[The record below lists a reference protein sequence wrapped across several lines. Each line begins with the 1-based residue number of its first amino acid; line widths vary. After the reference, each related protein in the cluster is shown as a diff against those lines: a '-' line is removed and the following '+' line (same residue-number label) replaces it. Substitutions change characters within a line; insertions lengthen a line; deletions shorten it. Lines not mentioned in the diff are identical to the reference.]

1 MLNSVTTSR
10 FATSTCPHRD
20 DKAKGFTLIE
30 LLVIIGIIA
39 ILAAILF
46 PVFARAR
53 ENARK
58 TSCLSNMKQMGLAF
72 MQYTQDYDEK
82 FPRLQLSTLSGATK
96 APPYTYPYGWA
107 DALYPYTKSTQLL
120 QCPSDSMGPNPDS
133 TQVGFTDYGYN
144 NLMGRG
150 SGNMPEV
157 NLSALE
163 YASLTIHVY
172 ECAPGNAVTQTSAF
186 SGGTPT
192 GGRGATVGNCCVIW
206 KVPTSCSPMDMP
218 NGSKAKLR
226 PPVPKSGAAPVPSP
240 NPATIPLSTS
250 ATDKPIKSQYIC
262 SSDQC
267 KYLHCRTNK
276 NWLPKTYEISPLVTQ
291 RLVNSYVNTHRCLV
305 RSSSRN
311 ECCCG

>member
-1 MLNSVTTSR
+1 MSNSVIASR
-10 FATSTCPHRD
+10 FVTNLKPRCDA
-20 DKAKGFTLIE
+20 KAKGFTLIE
-30 LLVIIGIIA
+30 LLVVIAIIA

-58 TSCLSNMKQMGLAF
+58 TSCLSNMKQMGLGF
-72 MQYTQDYDEK
+72 MQYTQDYDER

-150 SGNMPEV
+150 TGNMPEV

-192 GGRGATVGNCCVIW
+192 GGRGATVGSGQLLRHLEGSNFLFADGHAKW
-206 KVPTSCSPMDMP
+206 FKAETATTSSKVWGRERPFAESGNDPTFH
-218 NGSKAKLR
+218 
-226 PPVPKSGAAPVPSP
+226 V
-240 NPATIPLSTS
+240 
-250 ATDKPIKSQYIC
+250 
-262 SSDQC
+262 SDGQ
-267 KYLHCRTNK
+267 
-276 NWLPKTYEISPLVTQ
+276 TY
-291 RLVNSYVNTHRCLV
+291 
-305 RSSSRN
+305 
-311 ECCCG
+311 